1 MAYNKKTWISD
12 EVITKEAL
20 NNIENGIEAVE
31 QSIPKKTS
39 QLENDSGYL
48 TEHQDLSSYVTLE
61 RYSELLTKVIELEER
76 INTLSGI
83 IHCTNISLSNSDYS
97 FNAVNETMTL
107 KAVLSPSNTTETAVF
122 SSSNNDVATV
132 TQFGLVTSRGEGT
145 CIITVTCGGQT
156 ATCNIS
162 VDIPES

>member
-1 MAYNKKTWISD
+1 MAYNKKTWISNEIISKD
-12 EVITKEAL
+12 AL

-39 QLENDSGYL
+39 QLENDSGYI

-76 INTLSGI
+76 IDILSGI
-83 IHCTNISLSNSDYS
+83 KYCTDISLNINDYS
-97 FNAVNETMTL
+97 FTALNETMTL
-107 KAVLSPSNTTETAVF
+107 KAVLSPSDTTETAVF

-145 CIITVTCGGQT
+145 CTITVTCGGQT

-162 VDIPES
+162 VTLES